1 MYLMPIP
8 RYIRWLAALAALVLC
23 VTFLLW
29 SRLVWTPVQRYYLGA
44 YFRCSWPGFDP
55 ASPVEVR
62 WIYKT
67 APGEKPE
74 LASEDDAIPAPS
86 STDRQIPLE
95 LSLAARQA
103 GWTGLMFGPEERLR
117 IATLKPLL
125 ENQFFDGESL
135 WIMLLLPLLCGF
147 SLYWFLLI
155 VWAKYEDW
163 IDSVPWPAEWIEL
176 SELVRSLFHKCRNK
190 MRKIQFLPPE
200 LKRYWTRKTAP
211 KAMPAAPVIAPALP
225 TKNPPQVA
233 FSPFGASDGTTKK
246 GFVWSKKNEIE

>member
-29 SRLVWTPVQRYYLGA
+29 SRLVWTPVQRFYLGA

-62 WIYKT
+62 WIYMT
-67 APGEKPE
+67 APSEKPE
-74 LASEDDAIPAPS
+74 LALEDDAIPAHS
-86 STDRQIPLE
+86 SGTRQIPME
-95 LSLAARQA
+95 LSQVARQA
-103 GWTGLMFGPEERLR
+103 GWTGLMQGPEEQLQ

-135 WIMLLLPLLCGF
+135 WTLLLLPLLCGF
-147 SLYWFLLI
+147 LLYLFLLI

-190 MRKIQFLPPE
+190 MRTIQFRMPE
-200 LKRYWTRKTAP
+200 LKKYSVRKTAP
-211 KAMPAAPVIAPALP
+211 KVTPTVPAVARVE
-225 TKNPPQVA
+225 PPKKPSQVT
-233 FSPFGASDGTTKK
+233 FSPFGATDGTTNS
-246 GFVWSKKNEIE
+246 GFVWNKKNEIE

>member
-1 MYLMPIP
+1 MNLMPIP
-8 RYIRWLAALAALVLC
+8 KWFRWLAVLAALVLC

-29 SRLVWTPVQRYYLGA
+29 SRLVWTPIQRYYLGE

-67 APGEKPE
+67 APGEEPE
-74 LASEDDAIPAPS
+74 LASGDDAIPALS
-86 STDRQIPLE
+86 SNDRQIPME

-147 SLYWFLLI
+147 LLYLFLLI
-155 VWAKYEDW
+155 VWARYEDW

-176 SELVRSLFHKCRNK
+176 SELVRSLFKKCRNK
-190 MRKIQFLPPE
+190 MRTIQFRMPGF
-200 LKRYWTRKTAP
+200 KKSSVRKTAP
-211 KAMPAAPVIAPALP
+211 KVTPTTPAVAPVEPPKRP
-225 TKNPPQVA
+225 TQVA
-233 FSPFGASDGTTKK
+233 FSPFGGSDGTTKK
-246 GFVWSKKNEIE
+246 GFVWSKKNEID

>member
-86 STDRQIPLE
+86 STDSQIPME
-95 LSLAARQA
+95 LSQAARQA
-103 GWTGLMFGPEERLR
+103 GWTSLMQGPEEQLQ

-135 WIMLLLPLLCGF
+135 CTLLLFPLLCGF
-147 SLYWFLLI
+147 LLYIFLLI

-176 SELVRSLFHKCRNK
+176 SELVRSMFKKYLNK
-190 MRKIQFLPPE
+190 MRTFQFRMPG
-200 LKRYWTRKTAP
+200 LKESTGRKTAP
-211 KAMPAAPVIAPALP
+211 KVTPTAPAVAPVEPPNSP
-225 TKNPPQVA
+225 TQVA
-233 FSPFGASDGTTKK
+233 FSPFGATDGMPKA